1 MSFSSRSPGVA
12 RLRSTPSLLGDEA
25 GVEAVAIAY
34 EPTAA
39 AISHAAEI
47 CSPLTRAMTPHE
59 TAPTSA
65 TAVQM
70 TMLRV
75 RDFVLGDSSPD
86 RSP

>member
-1 MSFSSRSPGVA
+1 M
-12 RLRSTPSLLGDEA
+12 
-25 GVEAVAIAY
+25 AY

-47 CSPLTRAMTPHE
+47 CSPSDEGDDAHE

-70 TMLRV
+70 TMLRAG
-75 RDFVLGDSSPD
+75 LSSPAT
-86 RSP
+86 PP